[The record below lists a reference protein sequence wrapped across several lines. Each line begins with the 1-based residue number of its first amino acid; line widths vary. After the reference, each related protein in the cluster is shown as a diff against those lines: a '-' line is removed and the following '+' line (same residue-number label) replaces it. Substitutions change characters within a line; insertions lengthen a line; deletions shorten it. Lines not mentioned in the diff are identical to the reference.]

1 MPELPEVETAARGI
15 APHVTGQH
23 ILRAVVRDP
32 RLRRPIPRRFAA
44 EVAGR
49 IVAVVRRRGK
59 YLLLITDAG
68 TLILHLGMSGSL
80 RLVPRGTPPHK
91 HDHVDLELG
100 NGLALRLRDPR
111 RFGLMIWTREDPMRH
126 PLLRALGPEPLEKDF
141 TGDVLFERARGRR
154 VPVKQFIMD
163 AKVVAGVG
171 NIYANEALFAA
182 GIHPSRAAGQ
192 VSREEYRALA
202 QAIKRVLRLAIGRGG
217 TTLRDFVAEDGRPG
231 YFQQRLK
238 VYGREG
244 EGCRRCGGPVEVVRL
259 GQRATYFCGRCQR

>member
-15 APHVTGQH
+15 APHVTGQR
-23 ILRAVVRDP
+23 ILRAVVREP

-49 IVAVVRRRGK
+49 KVTAVRRRGK
-59 YLLLITDAG
+59 YLLLITDGG
-68 TLILHLGMSGSL
+68 TLIVHLGMSGSL

-91 HDHVDLELG
+91 HDHVDLEFG

-111 RFGLMIWTREDPMRH
+111 RFGLMIWTTEDPLRH
-126 PLLRALGPEPLEKDF
+126 PLLRALGPEPLDTVF
-141 TGDVLFERARGRR
+141 TGDLLFERARGRR

-163 AKVVAGVG
+163 AKVVVGVG

-182 GIHPSRAAGQ
+182 GIHPARAAGR

-202 QAIKRVLRLAIGRGG
+202 KAIKRVLRYAIGRGG

-244 EGCRRCGGPVEVVRL
+244 GACRRCGGPVEVVRL